1 MKSFAISISPGTIS
15 TRHRSSKSPRRP
27 LTLASMPWMEALED
41 AHEIITSKGGLLQVQ
56 AAHAPVGLE
65 LQTSE
70 GEGQSGIDA
79 KASIK
84 AASLV
89 GPWWMVKRD

>member
-1 MKSFAISISPGTIS
+1 MQGP
-15 TRHRSSKSPRRP
+15 
-27 LTLASMPWMEALED
+27 
-41 AHEIITSKGGLLQVQ
+41 
-56 AAHAPVGLE
+56 AHAPVGLE

-89 GPWWMVKRD
+89 GPSEVDCQERLSFRFGIRSIMEWAA